1 MEERAEFQ
9 EVIAGLVEESA
20 NELVEDVVVAAIP
33 VSNYVVDFRPD
44 KEAEVFPGSVYL
56 FRKT

>member
-33 VSNYVVDFRPD
+33 VSNYVVDF
-44 KEAEVFPGSVYL
+44 
-56 FRKT
+56 